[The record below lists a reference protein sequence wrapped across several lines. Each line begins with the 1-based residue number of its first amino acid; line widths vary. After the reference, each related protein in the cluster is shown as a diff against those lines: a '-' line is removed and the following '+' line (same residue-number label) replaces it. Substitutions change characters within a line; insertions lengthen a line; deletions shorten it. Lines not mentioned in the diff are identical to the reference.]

1 MQLGRHL
8 APAEWQTRPRPGFA
22 CGLARPAREAVRIPR
37 LLSAYL
43 ALGAV
48 VCGPPAID
56 REFRTI
62 DFLTWIDVES
72 PAVVAMQAR
81 GRFTA

>member
-1 MQLGRHL
+1 MKSKKNQNFKT
-8 APAEWQTRPRPGFA
+8 PK
-22 CGLARPAREAVRIPR
+22 

-43 ALGAV
+43 ALGAG

-62 DFLTWIDVES
+62 DFLTWLDVES
-72 PAVVAMQAR
+72 PALLAMQAR
-81 GRFTA
+81 GRFV